1 MQNIRRIISRP
12 LLDGINMPSE
22 DDKWLKEFLERLSSQ
37 IESYSGENMIRE
49 SE

>member
-1 MQNIRRIISRP
+1 MKGRLRTALQKQTIA
-12 LLDGINMPSE
+12 LGMPSE

>member
-1 MQNIRRIISRP
+1 MDLEEQ
-12 LLDGINMPSE
+12 MYASE
-22 DDKWLKEFLERLSSQ
+22 DDKGLKEFLERLSSQ